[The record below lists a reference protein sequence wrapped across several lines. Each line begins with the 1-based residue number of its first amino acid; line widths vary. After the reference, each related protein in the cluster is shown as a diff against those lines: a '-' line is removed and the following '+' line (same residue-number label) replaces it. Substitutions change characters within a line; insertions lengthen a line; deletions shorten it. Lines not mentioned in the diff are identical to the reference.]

1 MSGRQAGLVAWGMW
15 ILGLVGI
22 GASTILAAR
31 NPPISATAVE
41 ETTLEGFIWV
51 STWIGFGLVGAL
63 IVSRRP
69 GNRIGWILSGITFG
83 LGLTLFVAA
92 YGRYALVTSP
102 RVLPLG
108 AIAAWLATWTIV
120 VVATLAVSLV
130 IVYPTGAATT
140 RLGRYALRAF
150 VLLAILDVAA
160 FAFRPGPVEGDTPPD
175 NPFAIPGAG
184 PVLNQAVEYL
194 GTLLAAIAVMA
205 VVDLFVRFRR
215 ARGVERQQFRWFL
228 MAIATFP
235 ILFIA
240 AVILEEQVLG
250 YEGFDPVVLAFAL
263 WGNGTAAA
271 IGLAVTRH
279 GLYEIDRIISRTVTY
294 GLVSAVLIGVY
305 LATVFV
311 LGSLPPLQGELAVA
325 GSTLLAAALF
335 NPLRRRIQNAVD
347 RRFNRSR
354 FDRERTMEAMS
365 RRLSS
370 EVDLGELGRDLERV
384 AGQTMQPVTV
394 SVWVR
399 E

>member
-1 MSGRQAGLVAWGMW
+1 MSGRQAGVVAWGMW
-15 ILGLVGI
+15 IFGLVGI
-22 GASTILAAR
+22 GASTVLAAR

-41 ETTLEGFIWV
+41 ETTLEGLIWV

-63 IVSRRP
+63 VVSRRP

-102 RVLPLG
+102 RGLPLG
-108 AIAAWLATWTIV
+108 AVAAWLATWTVV

-130 IVYPTGAATT
+130 IVYPTGAPTT
-140 RLGRYALRAF
+140 RLGRYVLRAF

-184 PVLNQAVEYL
+184 PVLNKAVEYL
-194 GTLLAAIAVMA
+194 GTMLGLLAVVA
-205 VVDLFVRFRR
+205 VVDLFHRYRR
-215 ARGVERQQFRWFL
+215 ARGIERQQFRWFL
-228 MAIATFP
+228 TAMVAFP
-235 ILFIA
+235 ILFVA
-240 AVILEEQVLG
+240 AGFLEDQVIG
-250 YEGFDPVVLAFAL
+250 HEGFDPVVLAFSL

-294 GLVSAVLIGVY
+294 GLVSAILIGVY

-311 LGSLPPLQGELAVA
+311 LGSLPPLRGELAVA

-354 FDRERTMEAMS
+354 FDREKTMEAMS

-370 EVDLGELGRDLERV
+370 EVDLAELGRDLERV
-384 AGQTMQPVTV
+384 AGQTMQPATV

>member
-1 MSGRQAGLVAWGMW
+1 
-15 ILGLVGI
+15 
-22 GASTILAAR
+22 
-31 NPPISATAVE
+31 
-41 ETTLEGFIWV
+41 
-51 STWIGFGLVGAL
+51 
-63 IVSRRP
+63 
-69 GNRIGWILSGITFG
+69 
-83 LGLTLFVAA
+83 
-92 YGRYALVTSP
+92 
-102 RVLPLG
+102 
-108 AIAAWLATWTIV
+108 
-120 VVATLAVSLV
+120 
-130 IVYPTGAATT
+130 
-140 RLGRYALRAF
+140 
-150 VLLAILDVAA
+150 
-160 FAFRPGPVEGDTPPD
+160 
-175 NPFAIPGAG
+175 
-184 PVLNQAVEYL
+184 
-194 GTLLAAIAVMA
+194 VMA